1 MGTNTIN
8 QLKIGSM
15 TRVMS
20 NLVLADYNHVPVKKD
35 AILLF
40 PQNRC
45 DGEKFKPSQIPL
57 RRSYVKEAPVKP
69 SVIPKKFMTKPPFKT
84 QARNVQRIQVLNTL
98 QDFCTEKRP
107 ITTSLATS
115 RPIPTLGQ
123 IYRRTEDTNR
133 VTDWLLERDNSY
145 LHAPVNAIVAEQ
157 DHISEISTAGD
168 ATHVEGNTGYC
179 SMSLG
184 PQVPKYMDSKHANV
198 IPIVKQSEK
207 KHYLAISEKRS
218 SAQSISSNDGN
229 STGMLLSEQQTVLLA
244 EKPQRSD
251 ETLLAV
257 KVSRHKTETVS
268 QNSQPGYTSSSSIAG
283 TDLEYRAYSSRGT
296 LENVDGNSMA
306 GDDTHQWSSTGT
318 KSLNSFCC
326 DIGEDQVDLMHQ
338 TDELK
343 TYRHYSN
350 CCMLRRER
358 CKRLHGRSFIG
369 KHSNYKERLI
379 TTSSNKFKVRMMYA
393 HPELFLEDVNVQ
405 TTSAMC
411 TDTGM
416 GTVNHE
422 NRSAG
427 IATSLK
433 WASPHVHFM
442 DAGTKDFLHGKNEEL
457 IKSLQYSDLIY
468 LEQEQP
474 YTNNMI
480 ACNPAETQP
489 FIRPAVK
496 TSKGVV
502 TIQNNPKKVSVG
514 LSGPK
519 IMSISS
525 AIMTSPSVDTIRGDA
540 ECRLKCCLSPEPIKA
555 YRSAAIVCSKVPSIC
570 KTEAGTST
578 TELNAGVIKSD
589 TDHKS
594 SDGGVYRTS
603 ENTEIKMNQLR
614 YQILILTGAE
624 PIKAYRSAAI
634 VCSKV
639 PSICKTEAGTST
651 TELNA
656 DQITTILRQ
665 RSKSSK
671 TRTEKKGSRKASQF
685 TLYSSHKASSS
696 ETSPFAKTGK
706 KPDIPVAAM
715 TCITCLKPQELMSK
729 LITQERT
736 RSLLLKPTPFSAI
749 LHASEIQMCGE
760 KKSKNVY
767 TSRSQLA
774 SPAPCQCGSCLPHAS
789 VLQNAIARRSHRAVA
804 VSTTEHGPSL
814 LTREQNTE
822 RPEEYLS
829 RAATSLCHAQY
840 DRKTLL
846 FGKTHFE
853 PSFLIVVSAKKPGPQ
868 SVTFSTAAAS
878 EPVQLTLPVVTSMK
892 KSQPA
897 ISKSTEGGSALH
909 RVTRSANTKLMGDVF
924 LPDCIELLVCDPLAE
939 DSTQTFAGNYPPI
952 IWFSRNQPGV
962 RPVAKHLATSDEDVN
977 NQEPVNDSETQAEP
991 QKFKEACTMKPSG
1004 RNEFACQTQV
1014 RRVPNIRQIRAMSCC
1029 TLNHAFSVTDICR
1042 GRENDLRTV
1051 YFLLSAIE
1059 GRIRRMKRYM

>member
-1 MGTNTIN
+1 MDVSFESTQRQEAAHTSVNIDCCFPDKLNSKQCYERSSNGRERVEQELRTSRSRLPRIVKTNPRSNGNQYYKPTENRIN
-8 QLKIGSM
+8 DSALF
-15 TRVMS
+15 V
-20 NLVLADYNHVPVKKD
+20 LVSGDVQPGPSRLQPC
-35 AILLF
+35 
-40 PQNRC
+40 PGC

-168 ATHVEGNTGYC
+168 ATHVEGNTDIIITENSAEKPRSEHRGPPQSITNNWMSIHEYPTRDNESGYC

-338 TDELK
+338 TDEL
-343 TYRHYSN
+343 
-350 CCMLRRER
+350 
-358 CKRLHGRSFIG
+358 I
-369 KHSNYKERLI
+369 
-379 TTSSNKFKVRMMYA
+379 RMMYA

-442 DAGTKDFLHGKNEEL
+442 DA
-457 IKSLQYSDLIY
+457 
-468 LEQEQP
+468 
-474 YTNNMI
+474 
-480 ACNPAETQP
+480 ETQP

-514 LSGPK
+514 LS
-519 IMSISS
+519 
-525 AIMTSPSVDTIRGDA
+525 
-540 ECRLKCCLSPEPIKA
+540 EPIKA

-578 TELNAGVIKSD
+578 TELNAG
-589 TDHKS
+589 
-594 SDGGVYRTS
+594 
-603 ENTEIKMNQLR
+603 E
-614 YQILILTGAE
+614 
-624 PIKAYRSAAI
+624 
-634 VCSKV
+634 
-639 PSICKTEAGTST
+639 
-651 TELNA
+651 
-656 DQITTILRQ
+656 
-665 RSKSSK
+665 
-671 TRTEKKGSRKASQF
+671 
-685 TLYSSHKASSS
+685 
-696 ETSPFAKTGK
+696 
-706 KPDIPVAAM
+706 
-715 TCITCLKPQELMSK
+715 
-729 LITQERT
+729 
-736 RSLLLKPTPFSAI
+736 
-749 LHASEIQMCGE
+749 
-760 KKSKNVY
+760 
-767 TSRSQLA
+767 
-774 SPAPCQCGSCLPHAS
+774 
-789 VLQNAIARRSHRAVA
+789 
-804 VSTTEHGPSL
+804 
-814 LTREQNTE
+814 
-822 RPEEYLS
+822 
-829 RAATSLCHAQY
+829 
-840 DRKTLL
+840 
-846 FGKTHFE
+846 
-853 PSFLIVVSAKKPGPQ
+853 
-868 SVTFSTAAAS
+868 
-878 EPVQLTLPVVTSMK
+878 
-892 KSQPA
+892 
-897 ISKSTEGGSALH
+897 
-909 RVTRSANTKLMGDVF
+909 
-924 LPDCIELLVCDPLAE
+924 
-939 DSTQTFAGNYPPI
+939 
-952 IWFSRNQPGV
+952 
-962 RPVAKHLATSDEDVN
+962 
-977 NQEPVNDSETQAEP
+977 
-991 QKFKEACTMKPSG
+991 
-1004 RNEFACQTQV
+1004 
-1014 RRVPNIRQIRAMSCC
+1014 
-1029 TLNHAFSVTDICR
+1029 
-1042 GRENDLRTV
+1042 
-1051 YFLLSAIE
+1051 
-1059 GRIRRMKRYM
+1059 

>member
-1 MGTNTIN
+1 MDVSFESTQRQEAAHTSVNIDCCFPDKLNSKQCYERSSNGRERVEQELRTSRSRLPRIVKTNPRSNGNQYYKPTENRIN
-8 QLKIGSM
+8 DSGDVQPGPSRLQPCPG
-15 TRVMS
+15 
-20 NLVLADYNHVPVKKD
+20 
-35 AILLF
+35 
-40 PQNRC
+40 C

-168 ATHVEGNTGYC
+168 ATHVEGNTDIIITENSAEKPRSEHRGPPQSITNNWMSIHEYPTRDNESGYC

-268 QNSQPGYTSSSSIAG
+268 QNSQPAFTKGMQFPSDGTFAKSYVDCPSEVFQKTTDFETAGYTSSSSIAG

-338 TDELK
+338 TDELSTRCNAGLISTE

-379 TTSSNKFKVRMMYA
+379 TTSSNKFKERRPSDMPRKRLSFRRMCQRRWNAVCQKTAERFANRPKSSMKIMKIRMMYA

-442 DAGTKDFLHGKNEEL
+442 DAATSGTIPAHKKPLPRYIDLGPSIFPWQFSSCSKRKFATQQNNETLSDMPKKRRQNKTNNRPNECINTESVKSLKSPNKLVKDESSLAIIIKDSTPSASKEIQAELSSPLHQVESKTTIVISRQFNIKNIKEDEDTVPRRNEFKKSTFSFINNSGVIKSDTDHKSSDGGVYRTSENTEIKNESASYQNIILTGAGTKDFLHGKNEEL

-480 ACNPAETQP
+480 ACNPAEVNVSFCAPSKCCQTGTSCRMHYLCDRSTSVETQP

-514 LSGPK
+514 LSG
-519 IMSISS
+519 
-525 AIMTSPSVDTIRGDA
+525 
-540 ECRLKCCLSPEPIKA
+540 
-555 YRSAAIVCSKVPSIC
+555 
-570 KTEAGTST
+570 
-578 TELNAGVIKSD
+578 N
-589 TDHKS
+589 
-594 SDGGVYRTS
+594 
-603 ENTEIKMNQLR
+603 
-614 YQILILTGAE
+614 
-624 PIKAYRSAAI
+624 
-634 VCSKV
+634 
-639 PSICKTEAGTST
+639 
-651 TELNA
+651 
-656 DQITTILRQ
+656 
-665 RSKSSK
+665 
-671 TRTEKKGSRKASQF
+671 
-685 TLYSSHKASSS
+685 
-696 ETSPFAKTGK
+696 
-706 KPDIPVAAM
+706 
-715 TCITCLKPQELMSK
+715 
-729 LITQERT
+729 
-736 RSLLLKPTPFSAI
+736 
-749 LHASEIQMCGE
+749 
-760 KKSKNVY
+760 
-767 TSRSQLA
+767 
-774 SPAPCQCGSCLPHAS
+774 
-789 VLQNAIARRSHRAVA
+789 
-804 VSTTEHGPSL
+804 
-814 LTREQNTE
+814 
-822 RPEEYLS
+822 
-829 RAATSLCHAQY
+829 
-840 DRKTLL
+840 
-846 FGKTHFE
+846 
-853 PSFLIVVSAKKPGPQ
+853 
-868 SVTFSTAAAS
+868 
-878 EPVQLTLPVVTSMK
+878 
-892 KSQPA
+892 
-897 ISKSTEGGSALH
+897 
-909 RVTRSANTKLMGDVF
+909 
-924 LPDCIELLVCDPLAE
+924 
-939 DSTQTFAGNYPPI
+939 
-952 IWFSRNQPGV
+952 
-962 RPVAKHLATSDEDVN
+962 
-977 NQEPVNDSETQAEP
+977 
-991 QKFKEACTMKPSG
+991 
-1004 RNEFACQTQV
+1004 
-1014 RRVPNIRQIRAMSCC
+1014 
-1029 TLNHAFSVTDICR
+1029 
-1042 GRENDLRTV
+1042 
-1051 YFLLSAIE
+1051 
-1059 GRIRRMKRYM
+1059 